1 MTDLEFLEKRLDLFT
16 TESWGLLIEEL
27 TNMADSME
35 SIQNIDDEKTLFV
48 NKGAVGILNMII
60 NLEETTRLAL
70 GQLELDV

>member
-16 TESWGLLIEEL
+16 TDSWGLLVEEL
-27 TNMADSME
+27 TNMAESME
-35 SIQNIDDEKTLFV
+35 SITNIDDEKTLFV
-48 NKGAVGILNMII
+48 NKGSVGILNMII